1 MINCSLS
8 KESQLAFTKAF
19 STNMASFNKTKESAE
34 TFDLEEYISNIISKL
49 EKAGKDQETILNYLS
64 LIPTILTQAPLVYQN
79 LRGKL
84 RNETVYNLIDKIND
98 TEDIEELRKFFFEA
112 PSEKSI
118 KKAIESS
125 KKENAQKQADQQNV
139 TNENVTDDDVE
150 SPKFDLTIQAV
161 PASVLGTTQSV
172 VDKNKEIKPEH
183 IFYNDFLGYMGE
195 KLAGDN
201 NINDLDFRDSKGRPI
216 KNIRLRVSALGQ
228 VVPNLEKR
236 KQVPQYDLDKNIGNQ
251 LQVVIITDEKG
262 EVLHFKKED
271 NGKYTAYTR
280 QEINENPIE
289 LKEALPV
296 YYNLRKVDRT
306 KEGRYII
313 PKGSPAVQ
321 TPEQILQTELGGARK
336 LEAYKKTKPALYQDR
351 LKQID
356 EQQQREFELL
366 YKLKQ
371 KVRENKVANK
381 RDALKDFFAPKKGQ
395 KKNMFLQADLII
407 PNKKKP
413 GKKTKKLVITDSKA
427 SDELKDLKDLT
438 VFINTNLEE
447 IIAGEALIGNKP
459 LQQVGK
465 YLVQVVKK
473 DELVTKEG
481 TFKDVYV
488 VELKFQNK
496 DTKVYTNVPIGMV
509 QQREFDTKNMIFVDF
524 TGLSAG
530 YVPVERT
537 AETRTD
543 SIDWAQSDVEF
554 SPKIATFS
562 SKNINTGEIYID
574 TPGSAIP
581 IQMDSISN
589 EDINTINELLFNP
602 ELKEKKERSPVKAV
616 SDTDRVNYLSIFLN
630 FGDNTLK
637 SSGSHIS
644 GIEIHAYPKKD
655 KPYVVKI
662 SGKTIDRNNPQAVEE
677 AKDAV
682 RKLLT
687 ETEISKKGEDTGYT
701 RVKYRIINQNLLNNR
716 KMLIPSIKDNMV
728 NFTKINTKDFIMQ
741 NSITRVVPF
750 NNKIKLVNGYLRF
763 GLSEDIIEVENNIPS
778 KEEEVIVKELR
789 PAKSTVVK
797 TTEKKDNKTTPKK
810 ATEKAKKD
818 TTDPVT
824 KAKQDNPV
832 GKISKGLDAANELDD
847 IIDGLKRS
855 KDLTL
860 DTDSVNAKKAKEWVA
875 TSPLFDGT
883 GIRIQEAFDVVNSNA
898 YGTFRDGVITLW
910 QGADYTVAYHEAWH
924 AFSQH
929 FLTKAE
935 KIALYNH
942 VAKTEA
948 GKKAIEEYA
957 KEKGV
962 EIEGLTPLQ
971 KYFAVEEL
979 IAEDFREY
987 MMSKGSKILKQAP
1000 QRNSIF
1006 RRIWNFLKSLFT
1018 GKDGNQ
1024 ALTEM
1029 YENLRFG
1036 ELNTY
1041 TPSQSNRIF
1050 TDTLNKFKPVE
1061 GNTHEFA
1068 AQDLVKANQSVNGYF
1083 SEVIAELSANN
1094 NVSVLGLL
1102 AESPEKLLP
1111 KLYQHVR
1118 AKLQNKLE
1126 ELQEQDEELSQI
1138 EQNNLQLLDAM
1149 LKNWGNST
1157 EGIIAYHLDSI
1168 DYLDTS
1174 KVEFDEDAFR
1184 VTEDDQETMRFDIS
1198 GNEISSV
1205 NAASKITR
1213 LMLSMLPEI
1222 NSLGEMERDALG
1234 APKTVPFNKAWAVTK
1249 NAILGLESPEEMINE
1264 LRDYVKSYPW
1274 LSNLIQSLEMQES
1287 NIETSLYLRNAF
1299 FHSFNLVE
1307 RNLHQLNINVEE
1319 TTTRDE
1325 EGKSQISRDYTITG
1339 GHVSGVN
1346 RYAIN
1351 DFRAMFASAKAS
1363 DLIIDTEQGNV
1374 LNVSRL
1380 LQKWDRNPETPN
1392 EKLSFLRDMGLV
1404 FPDVTEVREAIKN
1417 INVQYLLKSLSSYKT
1432 EYIDKA
1438 VDKNA
1443 QAEANYISDLVNLF
1457 YTDRTKKVANA
1468 PEVVKQ
1474 YGKYTILKTVEN
1486 QRTVINQL
1494 AELHVK
1500 YSGNYA
1506 NVALTTADGNTKY
1519 NTTLLSTLDNIVKE
1533 LNKESIKSYDELVA
1547 LPHMSYLKRDK
1558 FFMAGANPILKSLF
1572 EYNEETNT
1580 FGKRRPGIKFEV
1592 DDLTGVQTIINEL
1605 YSDYSNSTVTA
1616 KMDRFTK
1623 MQSEMYNGLLYG
1635 RFGTTTHS
1643 DKSTTLTYYLNNIEG
1658 SDTNS
1663 PHLYV
1668 NPINFLFATAENNK
1682 ISEGVE
1688 KTFQMLL
1695 PYIDG
1700 ELDRINKV
1708 NAFIRGEIT
1717 LERIPGVTVPD
1728 KSGKPESIKG
1738 NTFQYISGIFSDG
1751 ILKELEEYESTYT
1764 LEEDLYNRMLA
1775 EFSNYFS
1782 KKTSEINKMLDGTL
1796 FIDSNLK
1803 AFMEKINPSQSKLS
1817 AQEIEKAVLEGF
1829 MANYFLH
1836 QLATVSLL
1844 YGDVTEY
1851 NMAKHDFHKRNS
1863 AVAATG
1869 TRMFRTDN
1877 EALSWAN
1884 HQYKNE
1890 SKLTYAQRL
1899 HLETTGELAVV
1910 DYGVDEV
1917 INSAVIKDLQVN
1929 STLMTSSDFKS
1940 KLVKKFLE
1948 RGDSKT
1954 KMTKAQAERAA
1965 QKLIDAYTNMEVAD
1979 AQGYI
1984 SFDQYR
1990 RLRILS
1996 DRWSKKQDALYYKI
2010 INNPE
2015 SVTEEDAM
2023 IAFPPEKYQY
2033 YGPLHTEHF
2042 NAHAFHKFS
2051 LAPLI
2056 PNVVAGTPLENLHKQ
2071 MIKDGITYVTHK
2083 TGSKLS
2089 DVVGESNKLDDY
2101 HGYLSELQTNEDA
2114 EFNFTP
2120 NGVYLKYLKN
2130 QLDVNIKKK
2139 GKVIFSTQMR
2149 KLIEEGMFNVGK
2161 SINKI
2166 SQAEADRYEK
2176 ALRLFMD
2183 MRMLDLKKE
2192 LGMDP
2197 QDPNSKPDNQ
2207 KLLKIIIDELTA
2219 QDIADHHLE
2228 FIKLDKDGNFAYD
2241 LSLGLT
2247 SLQIEHSLLAIVN
2260 NRLVRQKVLG
2270 ESLVQMS
2277 NAMMEKRLAT
2287 KEEESI
2293 YGTFDLDFYVPDFF
2307 DDGRTLGAEVKLSVS
2322 QGNFQQLFELIDPR
2336 DNKKVGVVSERF
2348 YDPATKKLVV
2358 KYNEAESLKRL
2369 NNLIQDK
2376 EWRKSKENLELVT
2389 LTGVRIPVQGH
2400 NSMVYFIVK
2409 EFLPSSAGSVI
2420 VPPAELVA
2428 QAGSDFDIDKL
2439 SILMP
2444 HLKKFGNQVKAL
2456 RADMSINQASD
2467 VVGKREALSQKLE
2480 SSKKNLQEKRNAFE
2494 AGRDKAYKGKLSEEQ
2509 FAELNSIKNEYRE
2522 ALKDQEATLK
2532 DLNEQLSASLKAKKI
2547 TKLQRA
2553 ALETLSDEI
2562 SAVEEKIS
2570 FLLQEQSNAIKEFGK
2585 QIQQDR
2591 IESYESNSAEY
2602 KAFVKATEE
2611 FYNLKYEA
2619 ESLTTKAFE
2628 NEMMYSIASILS
2640 LPQTYLSL
2648 VTPNSTDMF
2657 TDEGGLVDELKEY
2670 RDYKSN
2676 EYVHGKDSYSKL
2688 KGHTPATNIFEPAYN
2703 ISIHEQNSIGKDVL
2717 GTAAVA
2723 NTFSTLFA
2731 RMGFTIP
2738 TSYEIV
2744 GLKSTITREVDIFLK
2759 HNRVKVDGK
2768 DRISMSSIYNKDNV
2782 KIADIIN
2789 QIINGYV
2796 DVAKDAWIF
2805 DIQGNKQLAPTL
2817 LFLIQAGVPVKQ
2829 AVYFLSNPLIKEYVR
2844 LVKKYSSPFAKI
2856 TQSAGSPTGAA
2867 KLQILKQFDFKGK
2880 SLASVA
2886 RSPFNKA
2893 AELRKSLKEKYG
2905 YSEFSESYLKKLL
2918 SSESYDRSNL
2928 SVFMHFL
2935 ELEDH
2940 AKHITGIVTNFN
2952 NDTTKKSEL
2961 FLLEQKEI
2969 LQQDQLANNP
2979 FFNRENFE
2987 ALKNTPIGHFFDV
3000 PQFQKTLWSDLFK
3013 FSADP
3018 VINEF
3023 LQLYLANSTNR
3034 RAAINMLGDI
3044 EKYPGA
3050 FKKDLLSVMYI
3061 TQLKDFGFLNKREYK
3076 GMPIEIIEEGD
3087 IVSIEVNDK
3096 QEKVIKLNLST
3107 LQSMF
3112 NNKAY
3117 AYSKTPQAVSF
3128 QEMKLATVNPL
3139 TFKFG
3144 SNVEEFVKFNIERE
3158 LLRLEKPIEEYSK
3171 TDAYEERREVVRAFN
3186 PKRDDEQVQAYNAR
3200 IKRRTY
3206 EQFLRD
3212 EALLN
3217 IYNLHALFANKSTS
3231 ISEQLYRLKEK
3242 YPELVEN
3249 FVVLQD
3255 LQPDVSKPS
3264 AEKAKFKNQSSY
3276 FNIKLKDNRVD
3287 KNMFKVYAAQISDLS
3302 DPSSVPL
3309 ESAEARNEIAAF
3321 FRRLP
3326 AVAMLQS
3333 GYDTSNNLSIIKAL
3347 PGEKVIQTVQE
3358 GLNNNPINNLLLKT
3372 FIEDFNQQN
3381 SKNARNSRR
3390 RMKSYLPL
3398 DSKESLA
3405 KMEVIKNKAL
3415 VAESTQPSTQ
3425 PTQRKTYSGKVTSLQ
3440 PNQIFVFGSNPEGK
3454 HGAGAAKYAKDNF
3467 GATSGQGEGL
3477 QGKSYALPTKD
3488 LRVKENNSLRSISPE
3503 DITSNIKK
3511 LYDVAR
3517 QNSTKE
3523 FLVSD
3528 YSESNLNG
3536 YSGQEMAYM
3545 FSNAGP
3551 IPSNIVF
3558 NENFD
3563 ELITTQLSTQP
3574 TEQTLGFQGYKGGFE
3589 NKGKGTPQGDGKDKA
3604 MRKVADGFIGE
3615 LSKLT
3620 PSSTLTSSSTIL
3632 KVEDKDII
3640 NASGFTKGVV
3650 APSINENA
3658 NIIML
3663 ARNGGLSG
3671 QSLKQLTK
3679 DSILDAHNK
3688 GASFVVGDMVG
3699 VDSQF
3704 IDYLQEIGAKFTIYH
3719 TGTQSRIQISQ
3730 PTVQAVEET
3739 FEEDIEE
3746 TAEEGTPETQDSVKQ
3761 LKEIFSKLDTDTKK
3775 KLGGVRKVV
3784 QKYNEMPFY
3793 LEPQDFINQEIKLC

>member
-236 KQVPQYDLDKNIGNQ
+236 KQVPQYDLDKNIGDQ

-289 LKEALPV
+289 LREALPV

-313 PKGSPAVQ
+313 PTGSPAVQ
-321 TPEQILQTELGGARK
+321 TPEQILQTELGGAQK
-336 LEAYKKTKPALYQDR
+336 LELYKKTKPALYQDR

-381 RDALKDFFAPKKGQ
+381 RNALKDFFAPKKGQ
-395 KKNMFLQADLII
+395 KKNMFLQGNII
-407 PNKKKP
+407 ISDVT
-413 GKKTKKLVITDSKA
+413 KTVKSRKFQVTDSKA

-459 LQQVGK
+459 QRQKGGK

-488 VELKFQNK
+488 VELKFKNSQDN
-496 DTKVYTNVPIGMV
+496 TYTNVPIGV
-509 QQREFDTKNMIFVDF
+509 IQQREFDTKNMIFVDF

-562 SKNINTGEIYID
+562 SKNINAGEIYID

-581 IQMDSISN
+581 MQMDSISN
-589 EDINTINELLFNP
+589 ENINTINELLFNP
-602 ELKEKKERSPVKAV
+602 DLKEKKGRSPVKAV
-616 SDTDRVNYLSIFLN
+616 SDTDRVNYLSTFLN
-630 FGDNTLK
+630 LGDNTLK

-644 GIEIHAYPKKD
+644 GIEIFAYPKKD

-662 SGKTIDRNNPQAVEE
+662 SGKIIDRTNPQAVEE

-687 ETEISKKGEDTGYT
+687 ETEISKKGKDTGYT
-701 RVKYRIINQNLLNNR
+701 RVKYKINNQNLLNN
-716 KMLIPSIKDNMV
+716 KDMLIPSIKDNMV
-728 NFTKINTKDFIMQ
+728 NFTSISTKDFIMQ

-778 KEEEVIVKELR
+778 KEEDVIVKELR

-847 IIDGLKRS
+847 IIDGLRRS

-883 GIRIQEAFDVVNSNA
+883 GIRIQEAFDVVNSNS

-1024 ALTEM
+1024 MLTEM

-1036 ELNTY
+1036 QLNTY
-1041 TPSQSNRIF
+1041 TPSQSNRLF

-1157 EGIIAYHLDSI
+1157 EGMIAYHLDSI

-1319 TTTRDE
+1319 TITRDE

-1417 INVQYLLKSLSSYKT
+1417 INVQYLLKSLNSYKT

-1438 VDKNA
+1438 TNKDA

-1468 PEVVKQ
+1468 PEFVKQ

-1623 MQSEMYNGLLYG
+1623 MQSEIYNGLLYG

-1658 SDTNS
+1658 SDNNS

-1668 NPINFLFATAENNK
+1668 NPINFLFATAENDK

-1700 ELDRINKV
+1700 ELERINKV
-1708 NAFIRGEIT
+1708 NAIIRGEIT

-1751 ILKELEEYESTYT
+1751 VLKELAEYESTYT

-1803 AFMEKINPSQSKLS
+1803 SFMEKLNPSQSKLS
-1817 AQEIEKAVLEGF
+1817 AQEIEKVVLEGF
-1829 MANYFLH
+1829 MANYFMH

-1844 YGDVTEY
+1844 YGDVTEH

-1869 TRMFRTDN
+1869 TRMFRTDD

-1890 SKLTYAQRL
+1890 SKLSYAQRL

-1910 DYGVDEV
+1910 DYGVNEV
-1917 INSAVIKDLQVN
+1917 INSAVIKDLQVD
-1929 STLMTSSDFKS
+1929 SKLMTNPDFKS

-1954 KMTKAQAERAA
+1954 KMTKAQAEQAA
-1965 QKLIDAYTNMEVAD
+1965 QKLIDAYKNMEVAD

-2015 SVTEEDAM
+2015 SVTEEEAM

-2101 HGYLSELQTNEDA
+2101 HGYLSELKTNEDA
-2114 EFNFTP
+2114 EFSFTP

-2161 SINKI
+2161 SINQI

-2197 QDPNSKPDNQ
+2197 KDPNSKPDNQ

-2307 DDGRTLGAEVKLSVS
+2307 ADGRTLGAEVKLSVS

-2348 YDPATKKLVV
+2348 YDPSTKKLVV
-2358 KYNEAESLKRL
+2358 KYNETESLKRL

-2409 EFLPSSAGSVI
+2409 EFLPSSAGSI
-2420 VPPAELVA
+2420 IIPPAELVA

-2467 VVGKREALSQKLE
+2467 VIDKREALSKKLE

-2509 FAELNSIKNEYRE
+2509 FAELNSIKNEYKE
-2522 ALKDQEATLK
+2522 SLKDQEATLK
-2532 DLNEQLSASLKAKKI
+2532 DLNEQLSTSLKAKKI
-2547 TKLQRA
+2547 TKQQRA
-2553 ALETLSDEI
+2553 ALENLSDEI

-2688 KGHTPATNIFEPAYN
+2688 KGHTPATSIFEPAYN

-3023 LQLYLANSTNR
+3023 LQLYLANSKNR

-3117 AYSKTPQAVSF
+3117 VYSKTPQAVSF
-3128 QEMKLATVNPL
+3128 QKMKLATVNPL
-3139 TFKFG
+3139 TFTSKFG

-3171 TDAYEERREVVRAFN
+3171 TEAYEERREVVRAFN
-3186 PKRDDEQVQAYNAR
+3186 PKRDNEQIQAYNGR

-3231 ISEQLYRLKEK
+3231 ISEQLYKLKEK

-3415 VAESTQPSTQ
+3415 VTESNQPSTSVKPENISSKGSEFAKKLTNVGNTVGLTYKGKEYINSEHAYQTWKSGEFNQAGYALKGGKVRGGKIGDTFSIMTDILTEKLKQHPELVKGINERGGLAYIEQSTHNVIGDKFWESSGENKFIEALTKAYQNISTTQPSTSVKADVIL
-3425 PTQRKTYSGKVTSLQ
+3425 PIGTSGSGKSTFIKSLPQ
-3440 PNQIFVFGSNPEGK
+3440 ENLVVIEPDAMRVEFTGDINDKSKDKEIYIE
-3454 HGAGAAKYAKDNF
+3454 AAKRAVSAIK
-3467 GATSGQGEGL
+3467 
-3477 QGKSYALPTKD
+3477 QGKQVVFDTTNLTKEKRRPFIKAIKKALP
-3488 LRVKENNSLRSISPE
+3488 
-3503 DITSNIKK
+3503 
-3511 LYDVAR
+3511 
-3517 QNSTKE
+3517 
-3523 FLVSD
+3523 
-3528 YSESNLNG
+3528 
-3536 YSGQEMAYM
+3536 
-3545 FSNAGP
+3545 
-3551 IPSNIVF
+3551 
-3558 NENFD
+3558 
-3563 ELITTQLSTQP
+3563 
-3574 TEQTLGFQGYKGGFE
+3574 
-3589 NKGKGTPQGDGKDKA
+3589 
-3604 MRKVADGFIGE
+3604 
-3615 LSKLT
+3615 
-3620 PSSTLTSSSTIL
+3620 
-3632 KVEDKDII
+3632 
-3640 NASGFTKGVV
+3640 
-3650 APSINENA
+3650 NA
-3658 NIIML
+3658 NIQYKLMELNPELAKQRIKAQIARGEARANVSDATIDRHAESYKQML
-3663 ARNGGLSG
+3663 EDIKSE
-3671 QSLKQLTK
+3671 
-3679 DSILDAHNK
+3679 D
-3688 GASFVVGDMVG
+3688 
-3699 VDSQF
+3699 
-3704 IDYLQEIGAKFTIYH
+3704 
-3719 TGTQSRIQISQ
+3719 ISNYDTQ

-3793 LEPQDFINQEIKLC
+3793 LEPQDFINQELKLC

>member
-1 MINCSLS
+1 MKCSLNVASQIKFS
-8 KESQLAFTKAF
+8 KI
-19 STNMASFNKTKESAE
+19 FNSGLLNIANDPVKLNE
-34 TFDLEEYISNIISKL
+34 FDLESYVNMLVNTLKSK
-49 EKAGKDQETILNYLS
+49 GKDDEVILNYVSIIPSIVGQIVFIKKYKPIKESLLS
-64 LIPTILTQAPLVYQN
+64 KDSMKFLDSIAYA
-79 LRGKL
+79 
-84 RNETVYNLIDKIND
+84 ES
-98 TEDIEELRKFFFEA
+98 IEELNELIFSA

-118 KKAIESS
+118 KKVIESS
-125 KKENAQKQADQQNV
+125 KKENAQKQAHKQNV
-139 TNENVTDDDVE
+139 TNENVTDDDGE

-195 KLAGDN
+195 KLAGDD

-236 KQVPQYDLDKNIGNQ
+236 KQVPQYDLDKNIGDK

-280 QEINENPIE
+280 QEIDENPIE

-381 RDALKDFFAPKKGQ
+381 RNALKDFFAPKKGQ
-395 KKNMFLQADLII
+395 KKNMFLQGNII
-407 PNKKKP
+407 ISDVT
-413 GKKTKKLVITDSKA
+413 KTVKSRKFQVTDSKA

-459 LQQVGK
+459 QRQKGGK

-488 VELKFQNK
+488 VELKFKNSQDN
-496 DTKVYTNVPIGMV
+496 TYTNVPIGV
-509 QQREFDTKNMIFVDF
+509 IQQREFDTKNMIFVDF

-581 IQMDSISN
+581 MQMDSISN

-602 ELKEKKERSPVKAV
+602 DLKKKEGRSPVKAV
-616 SDTDRVNYLSIFLN
+616 SDKDRVDYLSTFLN

-644 GIEIHAYPKKD
+644 GIEIYVKKD

-662 SGKTIDRNNPQAVEE
+662 SGKTIDRTNPQAVEE

-701 RVKYRIINQNLLNNR
+701 RVKYKINNQNLLNN
-716 KMLIPSIKDNMV
+716 KDMLIPSIKDNMV
-728 NFTKINTKDFIMQ
+728 NFTSISTKDFIMQ

-778 KEEEVIVKELR
+778 KEEDVIVKELR

-847 IIDGLKRS
+847 IIDGLRRS

-883 GIRIQEAFDVVNSNA
+883 GIRIQEAFDVVNSNS

-1024 ALTEM
+1024 MLTEM

-1036 ELNTY
+1036 QLNTY
-1041 TPSQSNRIF
+1041 TPSQSNRLF

-1157 EGIIAYHLDSI
+1157 EGMIAYHLDSI

-1319 TTTRDE
+1319 TTTPDE
-1325 EGKSQISRDYTITG
+1325 EGKSQTSKDYTITG

-1380 LQKWDRNPETPN
+1380 LQKWERNPETPA

-1417 INVQYLLKSLSSYKT
+1417 INVQYLLKSLNSYKT

-1457 YTDRTKKVANA
+1457 YTDSTKKVANA
-1468 PEVVKQ
+1468 PQFVKQ

-1519 NTTLLSTLDNIVKE
+1519 NTTLLSSLDNIVKE

-1580 FGKRRPGIKFEV
+1580 FGKRREGVKFEV

-1623 MQSEMYNGLLYG
+1623 MQSEIYNGLLYG

-1658 SDTNS
+1658 SDNNS
-1663 PHLYV
+1663 PNLYV

-1708 NAFIRGEIT
+1708 NAFIRGEVT

-1738 NTFQYISGIFSDG
+1738 NTFQYISGIFSDS

-1803 AFMEKINPSQSKLS
+1803 SFMEKLNPSQSKLN

-1851 NMAKHDFHKRNS
+1851 NMAKHDFHKRNA

-1869 TRMFRTDN
+1869 TRMFRTDD

-1890 SKLTYAQRL
+1890 TKLSYAQRL

-1910 DYGVDEV
+1910 DYGVNEV
-1917 INSAVIKDLQVN
+1917 INSAVIKDLKVD
-1929 STLMTSSDFKS
+1929 SKLMTNPDFKS

-1948 RGDSKT
+1948 RGDST
-1954 KMTKAQAERAA
+1954 NKMTKAQAERAA
-1965 QKLIDAYTNMEVAD
+1965 QKLIDAYKGMEVAD

-2015 SVTEEDAM
+2015 SVTEEEAM

-2056 PNVVAGTPLENLHKQ
+2056 PNVVAGTSLENLHKQ

-2089 DVVGESNKLDDY
+2089 DIVGESNKLDDY
-2101 HGYLSELQTNEDA
+2101 HGYLNDFQTNEDA

-2130 QLDVNIKKK
+2130 QLDINIKKK

-2161 SINKI
+2161 PINEI
-2166 SQAEADRYEK
+2166 SQTEADRYEK

-2228 FIKLDKDGNFAYD
+2228 FIKLDKNGNFAYD

-2287 KEEESI
+2287 KEEESV

-2336 DNKKVGVVSERF
+2336 DNQKVGVVSERF

-2369 NNLIQDK
+2369 NSLIQDK

-2467 VVGKREALSQKLE
+2467 VVSKREALSKKLE

-2494 AGRDKAYKGKLSEEQ
+2494 AGRDKAYKGKLSQEQ

-2522 ALKDQEATLK
+2522 SLRDQEATLK
-2532 DLNEQLSASLKAKKI
+2532 DLNEQLNTSLKAKKI

-2611 FYNLKYEA
+2611 FYNLRYEA

-2640 LPQTYLSL
+2640 LSQTYLSL

-2723 NTFSTLFA
+2723 NTFSTLFT

-2744 GLKSTITREVDIFLK
+2744 GLTSTITREVDIFLK

-2856 TQSAGSPTGAA
+2856 TQSAGSPAGAA
-2867 KLQILKQFDFKGK
+2867 KLQILKEFGFKDK
-2880 SLASVA
+2880 ALISVA
-2886 RSPFNKA
+2886 KNPFNKA
-2893 AELRKSLKEKYG
+2893 AELRNTIKEKYG

-2918 SSESYDRSNL
+2918 PSETFDKSNL

-2969 LQQDQLANNP
+2969 LQQDQLLNNP
-2979 FFNRENFE
+2979 FFNQDNFE

-3000 PQFQKTLWSDLFK
+3000 PNFQKTLWSDLFK

-3018 VINEF
+3018 MINEF
-3023 LQLYLANSTNR
+3023 LQEYLSDSKNR
-3034 RAAINMLGDI
+3034 KAAINMLGDI

-3050 FKKDLLSVMYI
+3050 FKKDLLSMMYI
-3061 TQLKDFGFLNKREYK
+3061 TQLKDFSFLNKREYK
-3076 GMPIEIIEEGD
+3076 GMPIEITEEGD

-3096 QEKVIKLNLST
+3096 QEKIIKLNLNT

-3117 AYSKTPQAVSF
+3117 AYSKAPQEVSF
-3128 QEMKLATVNPL
+3128 QKMKLATVNPL
-3139 TFKFG
+3139 TFTSKFG
-3144 SNVEEFVKFNIERE
+3144 SNIEEFVKFNIERE

-3171 TDAYEERREVVRAFN
+3171 TEAYEERREVVRAFN
-3186 PKRDDEQVQAYNAR
+3186 PKRDNEQVSAYNAR

-3415 VAESTQPSTQ
+3415 VTES
-3425 PTQRKTYSGKVTSLQ
+3425 
-3440 PNQIFVFGSNPEGK
+3440 
-3454 HGAGAAKYAKDNF
+3454 
-3467 GATSGQGEGL
+3467 
-3477 QGKSYALPTKD
+3477 
-3488 LRVKENNSLRSISPE
+3488 
-3503 DITSNIKK
+3503 
-3511 LYDVAR
+3511 
-3517 QNSTKE
+3517 
-3523 FLVSD
+3523 
-3528 YSESNLNG
+3528 
-3536 YSGQEMAYM
+3536 
-3545 FSNAGP
+3545 
-3551 IPSNIVF
+3551 
-3558 NENFD
+3558 
-3563 ELITTQLSTQP
+3563 TQLSTQP
-3574 TEQTLGFQGYKGGFE
+3574 TVQALGFQGYKGGFE

-3620 PSSTLTSSSTIL
+3620 PSSTLTSASTIL
-3632 KVEDKDII
+3632 KVEDKDIT

-3650 APSINENA
+3650 APSINQNA
-3658 NIIML
+3658 NVIML